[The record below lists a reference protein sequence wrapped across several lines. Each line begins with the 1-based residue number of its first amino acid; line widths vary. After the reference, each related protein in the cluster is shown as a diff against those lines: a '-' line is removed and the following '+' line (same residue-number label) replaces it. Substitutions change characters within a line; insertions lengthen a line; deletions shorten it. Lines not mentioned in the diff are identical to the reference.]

1 MRRLQRLPALHMM
14 LFRNNRSRK
23 ASSESP
29 FAYLVRFLQKSL
41 KSSLFR
47 TIFVQST
54 IYVPPGRFC
63 GERGSLVG
71 RGTGR
76 FATLRGRL

>member
-47 TIFVQST
+47 TYC